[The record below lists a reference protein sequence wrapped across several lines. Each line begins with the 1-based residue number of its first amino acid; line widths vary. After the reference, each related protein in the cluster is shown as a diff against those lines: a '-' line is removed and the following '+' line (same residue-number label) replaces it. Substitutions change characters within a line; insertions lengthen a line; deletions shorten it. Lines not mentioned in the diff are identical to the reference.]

1 MTLFEMFSL
10 IKLITNKDFSG
21 SIITPEK
28 FQLLLPIVQL
38 DWFRNKYGLP
48 EEYQPGK
55 PVPREYVEITLKS
68 TDDLK
73 AFHEFVPNIQL
84 VNGLLPF
91 STDYLHRDEI
101 VFNFTIKINKKDT
114 VLPRGV
120 EILRESQLATRLG
133 NYTKRPTLRM
143 PVGVVRQAGIQI
155 YPWEVSEL
163 NPEPIR
169 AVDFSYWRYP
179 RNPVFRYFMNDGF
192 ITYDAANSI
201 ELEAPSDEHIVI
213 LRMLLSYIGVSLRE
227 SDIVQYTETKL
238 KEG

>member
-1 MTLFEMFSL
+1 VR
-10 IKLITNKDFSG
+10 LITNKDFSG
-21 SIITPEK
+21 NVITPERFK
-28 FQLLLPIVQL
+28 LLLPIVQL

-55 PVPREYVEITLKS
+55 PIPREYVEITLKS

-91 STDYLHRDEI
+91 PVNYLHRDEI
-101 VFNFTIKINKKDT
+101 IYNFSIKINRKDT

-143 PVGVVRQAGIQI
+143 PVGIVRQAGIQI

-163 NPEPIR
+163 NPVAITS
-169 AVDFSYWRYP
+169 VDFSYWRYP
-179 RNPVFRYFMNDGF
+179 KNPVFGYTAGDGF
-192 ITYDAANSI
+192 ITYNPATSV
-201 ELEAPSDEHIVI
+201 ELEAPADEHIVI
-213 LRMLLSYIGVSLRE
+213 MRMLLEYLGVNLRE
-227 SDIVQYTETKL
+227 SDLVQYAETKL